1 MYPKDEIERL
11 KKLINYHNNLYYN
24 LDNPILSDTQ
34 YDELYKQLKDL
45 EDKYPQYRTQESPTQ
60 RVGGK
65 AVNLFTPVK
74 HTVAMMSLDNSYS
87 PEDIREWYERTAK
100 TLQLNDFEM
109 VVEGKID
116 GVSCSL
122 TYENGVL
129 VKAASRGDGKT
140 GEDITANVRTIKNIP
155 QQLTDA
161 PQGTLEIRG
170 EVYLDKRDL
179 EQLNKVQQLRG
190 ENIFANTR
198 NAAAGSLRQKDSQIT
213 ATRPLKF
220 FAHSFGAGNLTQSS
234 FSEFIEI
241 CRKWGFSICPA
252 RTKTNQIAEVIRFYQ
267 QFENSRHQLPFDVD
281 GLVVKVNR
289 FDYQRIL
296 GATAKSPR
304 WAIAF
309 KYPAPQAT
317 TILKNVIF
325 SVGRTGVITPVAE
338 LEPVPCAGVVISN
351 ATLHNFDE
359 INRLQV
365 RVGDSVI
372 VERAGEVIPKIIKV
386 AEHKGSQGILP
397 PEKCPSCGEKVYK
410 EQDEVGYYCINP
422 ACPAQLRA
430 RLLHFASRH
439 AMDIDGLGDV
449 VMDLLLANN
458 YVTDFA
464 DIYGLTFLHLLNL
477 ENFKDKKAQNLL
489 DAIEASKQKPLSK
502 LLFALGI
509 AFVGEKTAEILADK
523 FHTLDALKEASLEE
537 LQSVPEVGEKVSQA
551 IYDFFRDSRV
561 LELLERLRA
570 AGLNFTQPQK
580 ELSGNIFD
588 GKTLVF
594 TGELKTMTRTEAEQM
609 AKQYGG
615 KASGSVSKKTS
626 YVVAGESAGSKLKKA
641 EELGIP
647 VLTEEEFLKMINAAK

>member
-45 EDKYPQYRTQESPTQ
+45 EDQYPQYRTQDSPTQ

-74 HTVAMMSLDNSYS
+74 HAVAMMSLDNSYS
-87 PEDIREWYERTAK
+87 PEDIREWHERTAK

-386 AEHKGSQGILP
+386 AEHKGSQEILP

-626 YVVAGESAGSKLKKA
+626 YVIAGEAAGSKLKKA